1 MTTAKLGHRQLFN
14 GVLPILGV
22 VDNLPVVYRFIY
34 PEQRNVQARNEYMY
48 LRRSNIVT
56 TRPGAGAGYWRVRGR
71 FTHTKNIPGT
81 ATPSTGLP

>member
-34 PEQRNVQARNEYMY
+34 PEQRNVQARIHVPTPFKYCY
-48 LRRSNIVT
+48 
-56 TRPGAGAGYWRVRGR
+56 TRPGAGAG
-71 FTHTKNIPGT
+71 GT
-81 ATPSTGLP
+81 GG